1 MEIVSSDLIESFD
14 SEVTAANVGPDLH
27 YHTQMDEVFFIQSGN
42 VRITLDGEEIVAAP
56 GMVVR
61 VPKMSPRS

>member
-14 SEVTAANVGPDLH
+14 SEVTAANVGSDLH